1 MWLENVGSPQI
12 NLAMSGPNEWSFF
25 VVAQVVPIQKS
36 QLSLCVLFGKKSHW
50 IVFECNIHIDK
61 VLFQLNVIFN
71 LTAQI
76 YLTLLMEGILYFL
89 RYIIYSYINL
99 HLQIVLTG
107 FLTRHIKTKGAILI
121 QWNTNK
127 WPGIIS
133 IV

>member
-1 MWLENVGSPQI
+1 
-12 NLAMSGPNEWSFF
+12 MSEY
-25 VVAQVVPIQKS
+25 
-36 QLSLCVLFGKKSHW
+36 
-50 IVFECNIHIDK
+50 NIHIDK

-107 FLTRHIKTKGAILI
+107 FLTRHINTKGAILI
-121 QWNTNK
+121 QWNAVK